1 MKSQNARQNKK
12 YRVSH
17 ISQKPCLLKTSLPRG
32 LHSPTC
38 FFIKEGA
45 MDHAPDGMRMSAQSS
60 SLLPSRS
67 LDLRGAYSRAILL
80 GLMLAQLL
88 MPSDVLARKYTRSSS
103 PRIQLSQRDH
113 VTDQDFQTLLD
124 HLMRNGSFSSSST
137 GLSLSSDS
145 DSLNSS
151 LEQFRRDGLELKHAE
166 RERARNLERAQ
177 ANLRRAHANLITEIK
192 PEGKEINTDEFEFFS
207 ESEGEYGETIRLK
220 PTGFSAFLNRHL
232 PTDSS
237 GERARAES
245 ARKIFAAAM
254 TSYKKSTAEIKYLRG
269 KLDYERS
276 RVLACFQDFPSDRD
290 QAQFIRQIIEKNPN
304 LDLPRDFKE
313 KYSSSALERKESLA
327 RRSGRA
333 HVDYSAFLCEREPQ
347 GTPMNSSSLT
357 QNIRDVVHLSGAAAQ
372 RSGSRSYFMSRVED
386 DDDERGSE
394 LSDSGSQDED
404 QDDAQVTSLG
414 SSPRDVD
421 LRQTRRTPQ
430 RQEPLTVQYI
440 LAQISRHLT
449 EECDGERSRVAR
461 LECENRKMK
470 ALIAESYKE
479 DRSMSS
485 RAQRGRQKAMTST
498 VKGGGSVRT
507 PSLERSRESSPPR
520 TRRKAVFFRD
530 DESEERG
537 VAEATAD
544 APPAGFKLELPGQF
558 STMFGRQSY
567 TIDWPDGMKS
577 NARSDADA
585 VRILRTKVNARNSG
599 WPDDFK
605 IDLNQHG
612 VYQVGDSFKTES
624 QKELLEYFQKKYEAE
639 RSYLESNSKIQDFLM
654 RNNYKAV
661 KEELDLLKKK
671 VDPAILDEQK
681 MKDRIEPFEE
691 LIRLN
696 LPEPDSASLVRSKSS
711 IFSFLGKGAD
721 SPSPQSP
728 SSPSRFSFGS
738 FSFDRFRG
746 GAQYSPLSDADRGDS
761 DTDGGDDEESD
772 SSARTSLLPG
782 KQRSGKQ
789 PASSSG
795 SSPKSTAHGSSSV
808 APQSASVAVSSEPAL
823 SEKAQTFYKHC
834 KKLQDEVYSS
844 QGISGIQAQAQV
856 YATELE
862 SLSSPVSGQELNE
875 VMRINQEAF
884 SKLNSKR
891 EKQIQK
897 SFSGQNLLEVM
908 KKRGLSTDE
917 RRRVNSEL
925 QSLLKKPREL
935 SGAMTLYL
943 RIVTAQVRLGTA
955 QRVPSATIADQRAR
969 LEEAKVK
976 IRAAL
981 KDLESPTF
989 NAQIQ
994 AVNVEVG
1001 SLLPTD

>member
-45 MDHAPDGMRMSAQSS
+45 MDHAPDGIRMSAQSS

-80 GLMLAQLL
+80 SLMLAQLL

-207 ESEGEYGETIRLK
+207 ESEGEYGDTIRLK

-333 HVDYSAFLCEREPQ
+333 PVDYSAFLCEREPQ
-347 GTPMNSSSLT
+347 GTPMNSFYQN
-357 QNIRDVVHLSGAAAQ
+357 QNIRDVVQLSGAAAQ
-372 RSGSRSYFMSRVED
+372 RSGSRSYFMKQVED
-386 DDDERGSE
+386 DDDERGIE
-394 LSDSGSQDED
+394 LSDLGSPDED

-414 SSPRDVD
+414 SLRRDVD
-421 LRQTRRTPQ
+421 LRHTRRTSQ

-449 EECDGERSRVAR
+449 KECDGERSRVAR

-485 RAQRGRQKAMTST
+485 RAQRDRQKAMTST

-507 PSLERSRESSPPR
+507 PSLERSRKSSPR
-520 TRRKAVFFRD
+520 ASQKAVFFRD

-558 STMFGRQSY
+558 SAIIGRQSY
-567 TIDWPDGMKS
+567 TIDWPDGTKS
-577 NARSDADA
+577 NPSSDADA
-585 VRILRTKVNARNSG
+585 VKILRTKVNARNSG

-612 VYQVGDSFKTES
+612 VYQVGDSFKTGS
-624 QKELLEYFQKKYEAE
+624 QKALLEYFQKKYEAE
-639 RSYLESNSKIQDFLM
+639 RSYLESNSKIQDFLTL
-654 RNNYKAV
+654 NNYKAV
-661 KEELDLLKKK
+661 KEELVRLKNK
-671 VDPAILDEQK
+671 VDPAILEEPK
-681 MKDRIEPFEE
+681 MKDRIELLED

-738 FSFDRFRG
+738 FSFNRFRG
-746 GAQYSPLSDADRGDS
+746 GSHYSSLSDADGGDS
-761 DTDGGDDEESD
+761 DTDGGHDEESD

-789 PASSSG
+789 PASSLG

-808 APQSASVAVSSEPAL
+808 APQSASVSVSSEPAL
-823 SEKAQTFYKHC
+823 SEKAQSFTKIC
-834 KKLQDEVYSS
+834 KKLQDQVYSS

-884 SKLNSKR
+884 SKMNSKR
-891 EKQIQK
+891 EKQIQE
-897 SFSGQNLLEVM
+897 SFSGQNLLQVM
-908 KKRGLSTDE
+908 KKHGLSFDE
-917 RRRVNSEL
+917 RKRVNSEL

-943 RIVTAQVRLGTA
+943 MIVTAQVRLGAA
-955 QRVPSATIADQRAR
+955 QRVPSATIADQRKR

-976 IRAAL
+976 IRGAL

-989 NAQIQ
+989 NAQIK
-994 AVNVEVG
+994 AVNDEVG